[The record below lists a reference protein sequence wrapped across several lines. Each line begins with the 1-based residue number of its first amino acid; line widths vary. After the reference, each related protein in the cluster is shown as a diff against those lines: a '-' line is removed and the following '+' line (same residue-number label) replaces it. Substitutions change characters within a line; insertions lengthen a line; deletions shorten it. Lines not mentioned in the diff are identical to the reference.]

1 MFTQKEELKGTF
13 CPLIRKDC
21 VREKCVWWAHVIGQN
36 PQTGG
41 QIDHYGCAV
50 TWIPV
55 LQIETTQMV
64 RGSQAATESF
74 RNLIANGM
82 EETRRL
88 NDQNKY

>member
-1 MFTQKEELKGTF
+1 MFTKEKAQGSF

-21 VREKCVWWAHVIGQN
+21 IKEACSWWVHVRGHN
-36 PQTGG
+36 PQTGE
-41 QIDHYGCAV
+41 QMNHFGCAV
-50 TWIPV
+50 AWQPI